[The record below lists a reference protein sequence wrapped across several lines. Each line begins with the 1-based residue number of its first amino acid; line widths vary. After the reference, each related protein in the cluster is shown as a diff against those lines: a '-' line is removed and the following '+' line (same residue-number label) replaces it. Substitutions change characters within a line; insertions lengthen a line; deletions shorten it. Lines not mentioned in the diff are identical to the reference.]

1 MTTVSKRELAEKW
14 NCHQSTIDRYLIEGM
29 PFLTKGNRRDGLST
43 FDLEACTE
51 WRNAKL
57 GLQEGHEDET
67 MQQARLRKLQAE
79 ASLAELELEQQKGT
93 VVAIEDVL
101 ASWAAV
107 FSTFKTRLL
116 TLSAKLP
123 GLVVGME
130 SVREMQAVFDQE
142 FRIVLQEIV
151 NEYEQIDK
159 ATIEVANEDDNTDK
173 PTTVSKKT
181 K

>member
-93 VVAIEDVL
+93 VVAVEDVAQEL
-101 ASWAAV
+101 ANV
-107 FSTFKTRLL
+107 FSTVKTRLL
-116 TLSAKLP
+116 ALSAKLP
-123 GLVVGME
+123 GLVIGMTTE
-130 SVREMQAVFDQE
+130 REMQDVIDREIRTVLTELTNQYAV
-142 FRIVLQEIV
+142 
-151 NEYEQIDK
+151 DK
-159 ATIEVANEDDNTDK
+159 ADEEAAEDNDNTDQ
-173 PTTVSKKT
+173 PNTVQSKAL
-181 K
+181 